1 MYKYKMNKQCVE
13 IENIYGMIKL
23 YRLYENTTENNKRIR
38 RKNMKNMKQW
48 IALVLAL
55 VLCLGT
61 MAACAAAP
69 APTTPTETEAP
80 VETTAPAETT
90 APVEEEMVF
99 TEAPFLTAAGTYG
112 KVEDRLPV
120 ADDVMIESVD
130 AAGNALEIGVYGGE
144 LKRSAGGGNW
154 DAGKPI
160 EEGLFRFNTSGTVE
174 PNVAKGYDVSDDYTV
189 YTIYLR
195 EGMKWSDGE
204 PFTAEDCVWFYNAVC
219 LNKVDGKGVRSC
231 HKDANGDPAVVEKVD
246 DTTFTVTF
254 GTPKYD
260 FVEALTVDLKWHYA
274 PKHVFEKMVD
284 LVIESKGMEDG
295 DAKTA
300 KEAEALAAAQEICGV
315 EFSDIGKAG
324 KEMLYYFWNYPGIP
338 TLNPFVLST
347 EEGKNSIKGEY
358 YEFVRNPYYWKVDAK
373 GQQLPYMDKIVYTT
387 VQNETQ
393 TLMLLLDGT
402 VDYQT
407 IAVQDAPTVLDAE
420 TTSGTKIN
428 LYQWAPTYWGSGE
441 YQLHL
446 NLGIA
451 DEQKNALFNNPDFR
465 QALSIAVDRV
475 EMAATLTNNWNEPGQ
490 AAPQEGALGYSEE
503 WANQWT
509 EYDPAKAQ
517 TLLESAGLTKGS
529 DGFYAFADGTK
540 FELNIVSVADSGA
553 GTTYEFLK
561 KYFNA
566 VGIHCNFND
575 YDRSVVDNDLMA
587 GSIECMLF
595 PVTPIGDIS
604 IALKPNSMI
613 PGSATNVA
621 WYGTMN
627 EETATGDLK
636 TLIDLK
642 QKLDETGD
650 PDARAQIVNDMMAL
664 HQKNQWTIGYIAE
677 APAIHAVNARIHNF
691 PDGLVW
697 SDIYRD
703 MGIAH
708 CQCWFIQE

>member
-1 MYKYKMNKQCVE
+1 MNKQCVE

-160 EEGLFRFNTSGTVE
+160 EEGLFRFNTSGAVE

-315 EFSDIGKAG
+315 EFSDVGKAG

-338 TLNPFVLST
+338 TLNPFVLSN
-347 EEGKNSIKGEY
+347 EAGKNSIKGEY

-420 TTSGTKIN
+420 STSGTKIN

>member
-1 MYKYKMNKQCVE
+1 MNKQFVE
-13 IENIYGMIKL
+13 IENIYGMIRL

-69 APTTPTETEAP
+69 APTTPTETVAP

-160 EEGLFRFNTSGTVE
+160 EEGLFRFNTSGAVE

-315 EFSDIGKAG
+315 EFSDVGKAG

-338 TLNPFVLST
+338 TLNPFVLSN
-347 EEGKNSIKGEY
+347 EAGKNSIKGEY

>member
-338 TLNPFVLST
+338 TLNPFVLSN
-347 EEGKNSIKGEY
+347 EAGKNSIKGEY

>member
-1 MYKYKMNKQCVE
+1 MNKQCVE

-315 EFSDIGKAG
+315 EFSDVGKAG

-338 TLNPFVLST
+338 TLNPFVLSN
-347 EEGKNSIKGEY
+347 EAGKNSIKGEY

-517 TLLESAGLTKGS
+517 TLLESVGLTKGS

>member
-1 MYKYKMNKQCVE
+1 MNKQCVE

-69 APTTPTETEAP
+69 APTPPTDTEAP

-120 ADDVMIESVD
+120 ADDVMIESMD

-195 EGMKWSDGE
+195 EGMKWSDGD

-315 EFSDIGKAG
+315 EFSDVGKAG

-338 TLNPFVLST
+338 TLNPFVLSN
-347 EEGKNSIKGEY
+347 EAGKNSIKGEY

-517 TLLESAGLTKGS
+517 TLLESVGLTKGS

>member
-1 MYKYKMNKQCVE
+1 MNKQCVE

-315 EFSDIGKAG
+315 EFSDVGKAG

-338 TLNPFVLST
+338 TLNPFVLSN

-517 TLLESAGLTKGS
+517 TLLESVGLTKGS